1 MKGVLVVVIVV
12 GLGVLWL
19 LSHSDGVDNQPIPQR
34 KSPYTDGR

>member
-19 LSHSDGVDNQPIPQR
+19 LSSDGVDNQPIPQR